1 MLAKDRIVIALD
13 YPTAEGA
20 IEIIDRLGD
29 EASVYKVGLELFLN
43 SKGTILDYLSEKG
56 KKVFLDLKFHDIPNT
71 TAMASIFGAKE
82 KCFMFNVHASGGKK
96 MMKAVNEKVRE
107 INKEVLIIA
116 VTVLTSMSEEDV
128 VETFNSKYS
137 LKELALNF
145 AKLTNEAGLSGV
157 VCSPWEA
164 SEIKKVCG
172 KEFKT
177 ICPGVRPKWSATND
191 QERIMTPKDAII
203 NGCDFLVIGRPIT
216 KHENPKVAFKMIL
229 DEVNEGLAS
238 L

>member
-20 IEIIDRLGD
+20 IDIIERLGD

-107 INKEVLIIA
+107 INKEVLIIG
-116 VTVLTSMSEEDV
+116 VTVLTSMNEEDV
-128 VETFNSKYS
+128 AETFNSKYS

-172 KEFKT
+172 KQFKT

-191 QERIMTPKDAII
+191 QERIMTPKEAII

-229 DEVNEGLAS
+229 DEVNEGLTS